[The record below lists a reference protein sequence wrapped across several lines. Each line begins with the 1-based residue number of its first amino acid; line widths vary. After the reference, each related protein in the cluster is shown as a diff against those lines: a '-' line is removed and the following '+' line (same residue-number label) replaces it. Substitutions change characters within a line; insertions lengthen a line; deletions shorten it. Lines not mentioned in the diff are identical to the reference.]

1 MTSIYKRQIMLY
13 QLGLYKGKIDGIW
26 GSLSKNAT
34 RSFQLLTNIK
44 VDSIYGKQTDKTLL
58 NYYNSFITKEVTE
71 EDFKNIKY
79 FKRKEF
85 ACKDKCGYD
94 RVSKQLLYNLDT
106 LRYYIG
112 YKINVSSGCRCR
124 KRNLSVGG
132 NNSSRHYNNLKATKA
147 VDIYNNKT
155 KSLDYRKNII
165 DFWIKYMPN
174 ARYAYSDGYVNSG
187 GRKTIKSFKNMGTSI
202 HLDVK

>member
-1 MTSIYKRQIMLY
+1 MTNIYKRQIMLY

-26 GSLSKNAT
+26 GSLSKIAT
-34 RSFQLLTNIK
+34 KSFQLLTNIK

-58 NYYNSFITKEVTE
+58 NYYNSFITNEVTD

-94 RVSKQLLYNLDT
+94 RVNKQLLYNLDT

-112 YKINVSSGCRCR
+112 YKINISSGCRCR

-132 NNSSRHYNNLKATKA
+132 NDSSRHYNNLKVTKA

-174 ARYAYSDGYVNSG
+174 ARYAYSDGYANSG
-187 GRKTIKSFKNMGTSI
+187 GRKTIKSFKNMGKSI

>member
-13 QLGLYKGKIDGIW
+13 HLGLYKGKIDGIW

-34 RSFQLLTNIK
+34 KEFQILTNIK
-44 VDSIYGKQTDKTLL
+44 VDSIYGKVTDKTLI
-58 NYYNSFITKEVTE
+58 NYYNDFINKELTE

-85 ACKDKCGYD
+85 ACRDKCGYD
-94 RVSKQLLYNLDT
+94 RINKQLLYNLDT
-106 LRYYIG
+106 LRYYLN
-112 YKINVSSGCRCR
+112 YKINISSGCRCR
-124 KRNLSVGG
+124 KHNLIVGG
-132 NNSSRHYNNLKATKA
+132 NDNSRHYNKLVETKA

-155 KSLDYRKNII
+155 KSLDYRKMVI

-174 ARYAYSDGYVNSG
+174 ARYAYSDGYINSG
-187 GRKTIKSFKNMGTSI
+187 GRKSIKSFKNMGTSI